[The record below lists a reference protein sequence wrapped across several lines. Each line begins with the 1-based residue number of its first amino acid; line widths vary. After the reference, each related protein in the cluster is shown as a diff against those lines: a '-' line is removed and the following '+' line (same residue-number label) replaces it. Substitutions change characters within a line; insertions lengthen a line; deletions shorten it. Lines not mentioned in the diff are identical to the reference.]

1 MTDPHCEISRT
12 KKVAGAKKEQV
23 ENSIGTAPTMTQEL
37 ALPTS
42 VPDEP
47 RPPAWVPPGR
57 MLAIPDVGELFVR
70 DSVDRASATKPA
82 VLLLHG
88 WGATADV
95 NFAQVYAELA
105 KAYRVIALDHRG
117 HGRGLRSEARF
128 TLEDCADDAA
138 RLLEV
143 LRVKRAIVLGYS
155 MGGPIA
161 LLMAHRHSKMVGS
174 LVLEATAMEF
184 HESARERIL
193 WHGLTLAE
201 TVLRHGGARGTVER
215 LLSAAIERTPA
226 SASQRS
232 WVAGELR
239 RGSMRE
245 ILEAG
250 QALRSFDARPFISEI
265 DAPAVVVLTTRDR
278 LVAPRK
284 QRALA
289 AALTATVLELE
300 DDHNVPVSVRP
311 AFRDVTRAAVD
322 LAAEHAGLLTLQGQE
337 NRHLHFWSKG
347 RLKESEAT
355 G

>member
-1 MTDPHCEISRT
+1 MTTPHP
-12 KKVAGAKKEQV
+12 V
-23 ENSIGTAPTMTQEL
+23 P
-37 ALPTS
+37 PTS
-42 VPDEP
+42 VQDAP
-47 RPPAWVPPGR
+47 RPPAWLPAGRTLVLPG
-57 MLAIPDVGELFVR
+57 LGELFVR
-70 DSVDRASATKPA
+70 DSNDQSGDAKPA

-95 NFAQVYAELA
+95 NFVQVYAELA

-138 RLLEV
+138 RLLEALAV
-143 LRVKRAIVLGYS
+143 ERAVILGYS

-161 LLMAHRHSKMVGS
+161 LLLARRHPSLVGA

-184 HESARERIL
+184 HEMVRERVL

-201 TVLRHGGARGTVER
+201 TILRHGGARGTVER
-215 LLSAAIERTPA
+215 LLAAAVERTPA
-226 SASQRS
+226 SASERS

-250 QALRSFDARPFISEI
+250 AALRSFDARGFVAEI
-265 DAPAVVVLTTRDR
+265 HVPAVVVVTTRDR

-300 DDHNVPVSVRP
+300 DDHDVPVSVRA
-311 AFRDVTRAAVD
+311 AFRNVTRVAVD
-322 LAAEHAGLLTLQGQE
+322 IAAQRAGLI
-337 NRHLHFWSKG
+337 S
-347 RLKESEAT
+347 
-355 G
+355 